1 MPSSIS
7 TTLILTVFS
16 ESGWFIGT
24 VVEVNEEE
32 DLRLVK
38 FDGEE
43 NKPTVAVTVE
53 ELDSRFEKP
62 ELGDIRF
69 RFAKKMMVKTTSQ
82 L

>member
-1 MPSSIS
+1 MHDKGYE
-7 TTLILTVFS
+7 LDCFFS
-16 ESGWFIGT
+16 GSGWFIGT
-24 VVEVNEEE
+24 VIEVNGEE
-32 DLRLVK
+32 DLRLVDS
-38 FDGEE
+38 DGKD
-43 NKPTVAVTVE
+43 NTPTVAVTVE